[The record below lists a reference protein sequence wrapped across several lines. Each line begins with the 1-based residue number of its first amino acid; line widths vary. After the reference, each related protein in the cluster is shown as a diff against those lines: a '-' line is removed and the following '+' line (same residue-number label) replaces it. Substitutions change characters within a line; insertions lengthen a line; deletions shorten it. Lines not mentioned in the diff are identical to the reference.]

1 MFKFLK
7 KKLNDAVS
15 VFKKGVEEKGEE
27 VETPEEI
34 KVEKPKQVK
43 EKKVEIKEEEKV
55 VEKPK
60 EEKKVEKPKK
70 ESKPKEISK
79 KEEKVKEEEKVVEK
93 PKEEVKEKKGFFG
106 KIKEKVTT
114 RKINET
120 HFDELFWELEVAL
133 LENNVAF
140 EVIEKIKEDLKVDL
154 VDVPLQRGKID
165 NIILDSLKKSVDE
178 VLEYEEMDLL
188 SKVKEKKPYV
198 IVFIGVNGS
207 GKTTSIAKFAHM
219 LKKEGLGVVLAAADT
234 FRAASIQQ
242 LEEQGKRVG
251 VKVIKHDYGSDPA
264 AVGFDAVKYAKQKD
278 LDVVLIDTAGR
289 QHSNINLR
297 DEMKKIIRVVNP
309 DLKIYVGE
317 MISGN
322 DCIEQIKEFDK
333 AISIDGAV
341 LSKADIDE
349 KGGTAISVSYVT
361 GKPILYIGVGQELDD
376 LEKFSKDKILK
387 SLGF

>member
-7 KKLNDAVS
+7 KKLSDAVG
-15 VFKKGVEEKGEE
+15 VFKKGVEEKGEK
-27 VETPEEI
+27 VEAPKEEI
-34 KVEKPKQVK
+34 KVEKPKQIKEVK
-43 EKKVEIKEEEKV
+43 EKKEIPKKEEKIEKPKERVKEEKV
-55 VEKPK
+55 VETPK
-60 EEKKVEKPKK
+60 
-70 ESKPKEISK
+70 
-79 KEEKVKEEEKVVEK
+79 KEEEKPIV
-93 PKEEVKEKKGFFG
+93 KEEPKEKKGFFG
-106 KIKEKVTT
+106 KIKERVTT
-114 RKINET
+114 KKINET

-154 VDVPLQRGKID
+154 VDVPLQRGEID

-178 VLEYEEMDLL
+178 VLDYKEMDLM

-207 GKTTSIAKFAHM
+207 GKTTSIAKFAYM
-219 LKKEGLGVVLAAADT
+219 LKKEGFSVVLAAADT

-309 DLKIYVGE
+309 DLKLYVGE

-333 AISIDGAV
+333 AISIDGAI

-361 GKPILYIGVGQELDD
+361 GKPILYIGVGQRLQD

>member
-207 GKTTSIAKFAHM
+207 GKTTSIAKFAHL
-219 LKKEGLGVVLAAADT
+219 LKEKGFSIVLAAADT

-242 LEEQGKRVG
+242 LEEHGKNLG
-251 VKVIKHDYGSDPA
+251 IKVIKHDYGSDPA

-317 MISGN
+317 MIAGN
-322 DCIEQIKEFDK
+322 DCIEQIQEFNK
-333 AISIDGAV
+333 AVKIDGAI

-361 GKPILYIGVGQELDD
+361 RKPIFYLGVGQEYGK
-376 LEKFSKDKILK
+376 LEEFDPQKIIK
-387 SLGF
+387 NLGL

>member
-7 KKLNDAVS
+7 KKLKDAVGT
-15 VFKKGVEEKGEE
+15 FKKGVEEKGEV
-27 VETPEEI
+27 VEAPKEI
-34 KVEKPKQVK
+34 KV
-43 EKKVEIKEEEKV
+43 KKVKATKEVKLDLP

-60 EEKKVEKPKK
+60 EEPKV
-70 ESKPKEISK
+70 
-79 KEEKVKEEEKVVEK
+79 
-93 PKEEVKEKKGFFG
+93 EKKGFFG

-114 RKINET
+114 KTINEKQ
-120 HFDELFWELEVAL
+120 FDELFWELEVAL

-140 EVIEKIKEDLKVDL
+140 EVIGKIKEDLKKDL
-154 VDVPLQRGKID
+154 VEVPLKRGDIER
-165 NIILDSLKKSVDE
+165 IILDSLKNSVNE
-178 VLEYEEMDLL
+178 ILEYKDFDLI
-188 SKVKEKKPYV
+188 SKIKGKKPYV
-198 IVFIGVNGS
+198 IVFVGVNGS

-219 LKKEGLGVVLAAADT
+219 LKKEGFSVVLAAADT

-242 LEEQGKRVG
+242 LEEHGKKVDAR
-251 VKVIKHDYGSDPA
+251 VIKHDYGSDPA
-264 AVGFDAVKYAKQKD
+264 AVGFDAVKYAKQKGI
-278 LDVVLIDTAGR
+278 DVVLIDTAGR

-309 DLKIYVGE
+309 DLKLYVGE

-322 DCIEQIKEFDK
+322 DCIEQIQNFDK

-361 GKPILYIGVGQELDD
+361 GKPILYIGVGQELND
-376 LEKFSKDKILK
+376 LEKFDKEKIMKTL
-387 SLGF
+387 F

>member
-7 KKLNDAVS
+7 KKIKDAVGS
-15 VFKKGVEEKGEE
+15 FKKGVEEKGEE
-27 VETPEEI
+27 KIVEAPKEEKEI
-34 KVEKPKQVK
+34 KVKKVEPKIDLPK
-43 EKKVEIKEEEKV
+43 EKKEE
-55 VEKPK
+55 PK
-60 EEKKVEKPKK
+60 IEEKKVEV
-70 ESKPKEISK
+70 
-79 KEEKVKEEEKVVEK
+79 KEEKPKVVEA
-93 PKEEVKEKKGFFG
+93 PKEKKGLFG
-106 KIKEKVTT
+106 KIKEKIVTKT
-114 RKINET
+114 INET
-120 HFDELFWELEVAL
+120 QFDELFWELEVAL

-140 EVIEKIKEDLKVDL
+140 EVIEKIKKDLKKDL
-154 VDVPLQRGKID
+154 VGIPLRRKQIE
-165 NIILDSLKKSVDE
+165 NIIIESLKKSINKI
-178 VLEYEEMDLL
+178 LEYEKFDLL
-188 SKVKEKKPYV
+188 TKAKEKKPYV

-207 GKTTSIAKFAHM
+207 GKTTSIAKLAHY
-219 LKKEGLGVVLAAADT
+219 LKKNKMSCVLAAADT

-242 LEEQGKRVG
+242 LEEHGKNLD

-264 AVGFDAVKYAKQKD
+264 AVGFDAIKYAKQKD

-322 DCIEQIKEFDK
+322 DCIEQIQEFDK
-333 AISIDGAV
+333 AINIDGAI

-361 GKPILYIGVGQELDD
+361 KKPIFFLGVGQEYEN
-376 LEKFSKDKILK
+376 LEEFDKDKILK

>member
-7 KKLNDAVS
+7 KKLSDAVG

-27 VETPEEI
+27 VEAPKEEI
-34 KVEKPKQVK
+34 KVEKPKQIKEKKEVSK
-43 EKKVEIKEEEKV
+43 KEKKVVEKPKEIPKKEEPKEEKKVEIKEE
-55 VEKPK
+55 KP
-60 EEKKVEKPKK
+60 V
-70 ESKPKEISK
+70 
-79 KEEKVKEEEKVVEK
+79 VKEE
-93 PKEEVKEKKGFFG
+93 PKEKKGFFG

-178 VLEYEEMDLL
+178 VLDYEEMDLL

-219 LKKEGLGVVLAAADT
+219 LKKEGLSVVLAAADT

-376 LEKFSKDKILK
+376 LEKFSKEKILK

>member
-7 KKLNDAVS
+7 KKLTDAVG
-15 VFKKGVEEKGEE
+15 VFKKGVDEKGEE
-27 VETPEEI
+27 VEA
-34 KVEKPKQVK
+34 
-43 EKKVEIKEEEKV
+43 
-55 VEKPK
+55 PK
-60 EEKKVEKPKK
+60 EEVKVEKPKK
-70 ESKPKEISK
+70 EK
-79 KEEKVKEEEKVVEK
+79 KVVEK
-93 PKEEVKEKKGFFG
+93 PKKKEVVKKEPKEEVKEEPKEEKIKEEVIEPEVKKGFFG

-114 RKINET
+114 KKINEKQ
-120 HFDELFWELEVAL
+120 FDELFWELEVAL

-140 EVIEKIKEDLKVDL
+140 EVIEKIKKDLKVEL
-154 VDVPLQRGKID
+154 VDTPLQRRKIET
-165 NIILDSLKKSVDE
+165 IILDTLKKSIDE
-178 VLEYEEMDLL
+178 LLEYEDFDLL
-188 SKVKEKKPYV
+188 KEAKKKKPYV

-207 GKTTSIAKFAHM
+207 GKTTSIAKFANM

-234 FRAASIQQ
+234 FRAAAIQQ
-242 LEEQGKRVG
+242 LEEQGKKVD

-289 QHSNINLR
+289 QHSNVNLR
-297 DEMKKIIRVVNP
+297 DEMKKIIRVVKP

-333 AISIDGAV
+333 AIDIDGAI

-376 LEKFSKDKILK
+376 LEKFSKERILK
-387 SLGF
+387 TLGF

>member
-7 KKLNDAVS
+7 KKLSDAVG

-27 VETPEEI
+27 VEAP
-34 KVEKPKQVK
+34 
-43 EKKVEIKEEEKV
+43 
-55 VEKPK
+55 
-60 EEKKVEKPKK
+60 KVEKPKK
-70 ESKPKEISK
+70 EKR
-79 KEEKVKEEEKVVEK
+79 VVEK
-93 PKEEVKEKKGFFG
+93 PKKKEVKKKEVVKEELKEEVKEVKEEPKEEEEKVEEEKPVVKEEPKEKKGFFG

-114 RKINET
+114 KKINENQ
-120 HFDELFWELEVAL
+120 FDELFWELEVAL

-140 EVIEKIKEDLKVDL
+140 EVIEKIKEDLKVEL
-154 VDVPLQRGKID
+154 VNTPLQRRKIET
-165 NIILDSLKKSVDE
+165 IILDTLKKSVDE
-178 VLEYEEMDLL
+178 VLEYEDFDLVTE
-188 SKVKEKKPYV
+188 SKKKKPYV

-207 GKTTSIAKFAHM
+207 GKTTSISKIGHLLQEKGM
-219 LKKEGLGVVLAAADT
+219 SIVLAAADT

-242 LEEQGKRVG
+242 LEEQGKKLG
-251 VKVIKHDYGSDPA
+251 AKVIKHDYGSDPA

-278 LDVVLIDTAGR
+278 IDVVLIDTAGR

-309 DLKIYVGE
+309 DLKLYIGE

-333 AISIDGAV
+333 AIDIDGV
-341 LSKADIDE
+341 ILSKADVDE

-361 GKPILYIGVGQELDD
+361 GKPILFIGVGQELQD

-387 SLGF
+387 NLGF